1 MELKIKEEFK
11 NLIRPLTEEE
21 YNLLEENI
29 KTNGCHEPIVVLQD
43 NTIIDGHNRYE
54 ICRKHSIE
62 YKTFIQKGLETEEDV
77 KLWMLYNQIS
87 KRNYTNFDKS
97 IVAIEIEKLE
107 KVKAKERQ
115 LANLKQFSDKSET
128 AEISQSTVVPDLVQR
143 EGYSRSLKIAA
154 KKVGIGYETARKT
167 KKILESDDK
176 ALIERLKKEEIS
188 INGAFHHIDRE
199 RKRSLNNSVETKD
212 YEISIKMLRTMRAE
226 DMKRLFNT
234 NFLKRY
240 IQNKKLQYLLICKD
254 KGSDM
259 QNKLYSDSNISFE
272 ESCKLYEKYVASKE
286 QEKSHLK
293 GKKIHLD

>member
-29 KTNGCHEPIVVLQD
+29 KTNGCREPIVVLQD

-54 ICRKHSIE
+54 ICCKHSIE
-62 YKTFIQKGLETEEDV
+62 YKTFIQKGLETEEDI

-128 AEISQSTVVPDLVQR
+128 VEISQSTVVPNLVQR
-143 EGYSRSLKIAA
+143 EEYSRSLKIAA

-176 ALIERLKKEEIS
+176 ALIERLKREEIS

-199 RKRSLNNSVETKD
+199 RKRSLNNSVEKD
-212 YEISIKMLRTMRAE
+212 EGISIKTLRTMRAE
-226 DMKRLFNT
+226 NMQKLFKLY
-234 NFLKRY
+234 FLKKF
-240 IQNKKLQYLLICKD
+240 ILNKKLQYLLICKD
-254 KGSDM
+254 KGSNM

>member
-11 NLIRPLTEEE
+11 HLIRPLTEEE

-29 KTNGCHEPIVVLQD
+29 KTNGCREPIVVLQD

-62 YKTFIQKGLETEEDV
+62 YKTFIQKDLETEEDI

-107 KVKAKERQ
+107 KVKAKGRQ
-115 LANLKQFSDKSET
+115 LANLKQFSGKSEI
-128 AEISQSTVVPDLVQR
+128 AEISQSTVVPNLVQR
-143 EGYSRSLKIAA
+143 EGYSRSLKITA

-199 RKRSLNNSVETKD
+199 RKRSLNNSVEKD
-212 YEISIKMLRTMRAE
+212 EGIRIKTLRTMRAE
-226 DMKRLFNT
+226 DMQKLFKFY
-234 NFLKRY
+234 FLKKFML
-240 IQNKKLQYLLICKD
+240 NKKLEYVLICKD
-254 KGSDM
+254 KGSNM

-272 ESCKLYEKYVASKE
+272 ESCKLCEKYAASKE

-293 GKKIHLD
+293 GKKVHLD